1 MRQYFL
7 HLGVILVIKIVL
19 VTLMAHWLFPKENRI
34 TVNTDLV
41 QRKLLLS

>member
-19 VTLMAHWLFPKENRI
+19 VTLMAHCLFPKENRI
-34 TVNTDLV
+34 TINTDLV
-41 QRKLLLS
+41 QHKLFMS